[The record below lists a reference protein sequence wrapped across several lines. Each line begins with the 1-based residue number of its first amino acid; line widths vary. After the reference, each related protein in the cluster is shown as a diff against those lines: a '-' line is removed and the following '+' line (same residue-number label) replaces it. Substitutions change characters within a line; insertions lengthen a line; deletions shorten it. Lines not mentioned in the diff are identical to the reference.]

1 LSGQRHLRGG
11 CGDRGALVPVAPSD
25 GEHRERRR
33 ANRSAVLFTG
43 VSENGHD
50 CKGDLIDRA
59 SRARGCAVRLRC
71 SRMRHSKVWN
81 FGFVGLSD
89 ADRVQLGDES
99 ATQCL
104 AYTFAVTA
112 AAGDNEVLDQ
122 NIEGVR
128 RTADKVV
135 TISLSPSHPS
145 STAI

>member
-1 LSGQRHLRGG
+1 
-11 CGDRGALVPVAPSD
+11 
-25 GEHRERRR
+25 
-33 ANRSAVLFTG
+33 
-43 VSENGHD
+43 
-50 CKGDLIDRA
+50 
-59 SRARGCAVRLRC
+59 
-71 SRMRHSKVWN
+71 MRHSKVWN

-128 RTADKVV
+128 RTAGKVV
-135 TISLSPSHPS
+135 TISFW
-145 STAI
+145 A